1 MLFIVSG
8 YICVIRGIMKKKNE
22 FQGIIWVASALF
34 LFTALVPLDILGVF
48 GKYLRSAFYLLFGYV
63 SFLFP
68 VLFAV
73 IGIYAFKA
81 EKIEKRELK
90 GAGFFVILAG
100 LCVFQY
106 LFGIDRIMNVN
117 CISDLS
123 DNDQFGLLLG
133 GFLVNYTG
141 SLGAGFIAFLS
152 LVLGI
157 YLLEFDNHA
166 KGILARCYAWLLEL
180 FRHPSTAAAPERQ
193 KREEK
198 PLGKTDKGAIV
209 IPKIPD
215 ASPSRQEK
223 PPKEAKPE
231 KKKEPAG
238 IKAPGEISYELPAI
252 DLLNEKPKPV
262 NSEDDIKLYSEII
275 EKTLATFDIKVKVIN
290 AVSGPV
296 ITRFELKPDAGTKV
310 SKISALQNDLALNLK
325 ATRIRIIAPLPGV
338 GAVGIEVPNKKPVIV
353 SLREMLEDAEFT
365 NSNGRMPVVIG
376 KTVDGKAVIADL
388 AEMPHLLVAGATGSG
403 KSVCLNTIIMSL
415 LYRFNPE
422 ELKILLI
429 DPKRV
434 EFSLYR
440 DIPHLYTPIITETKK
455 ATQALKAVSYEMHNR
470 YTRLSEIGARD
481 IASYNAASDVKMPYI
496 VVIIDELA
504 DLMLLEA
511 RQVEEVITRL
521 AQLSRAVGIHL
532 VFATQRP
539 SADIITGVIKAN
551 FPSRIALQVFSMT
564 DSRVILDTGGA
575 ENLLGKGDMLFSLA
589 SFPEPLRVQ
598 CPYVSSGEVKKVMD
612 CWKSQAKP
620 EYSQIETAPSA
631 TGLGESGD
639 DDGLLRNALIVVKER
654 KRASAT
660 LLKGALH
667 VSDGKAANLISIME
681 THGLIGPSQG
691 SKPRDIY
698 FEKIEELLKN
708 NDPK

>member
-1 MLFIVSG
+1 
-8 YICVIRGIMKKKNE
+8 MKRKNE
-22 FQGIIWVASALF
+22 FLGILWVASALF
-34 LFTALVPLDILGVF
+34 LFTALMPSVFLGVF
-48 GKYLRSAFYLLFGYV
+48 GTYLRSAFYLLFGHV

-68 VLFAV
+68 VLFVV
-73 IGIYAFKA
+73 IGYYSFKD
-81 EKIEKRELK
+81 ERIEKRELK
-90 GAGFFVILAG
+90 GAGFFVILTG

-106 LFGIDRIMNVN
+106 LFGIDKILNVN
-117 CISDLS
+117 SIRDISD
-123 DNDQFGLLLG
+123 NNQFGLKLG
-133 GFLVNYTG
+133 GFLENNTG
-141 SLGAGFIAFLS
+141 SLGAGFIAFLA
-152 LVLGI
+152 LVLGV
-157 YLLEFDNHA
+157 YLLGFDNHA
-166 KGILARCYAWLLEL
+166 KGILARCYAWVAKL
-180 FRHPSTAAAPERQ
+180 FRRSSAQTVPDLL
-193 KREEK
+193 KGEEK
-198 PLGKTDKGAIV
+198 PRGKTDKSAII

-215 ASPSRQEK
+215 ASPRPEK
-223 PPKEAKPE
+223 APKEAKPE
-231 KKKEPAG
+231 KKKDPAA
-238 IKAPGEISYELPAI
+238 IKAPGEISYELPTI

-262 NSEDDIKLYSEII
+262 NSEEDIKLYSEII
-275 EKTLATFDIKVKVIN
+275 EKTLATFDIKVKVTN

-353 SLREMLEDAEFT
+353 SLREMLEDSDFT
-365 NSNGRMPVVIG
+365 NSSGKMPVVIG

-415 LYRFNPE
+415 LYRFNPA
-422 ELKILLI
+422 ELKVLLI

-440 DIPHLYTPIITETKK
+440 DIPHLYTPIITDTKK
-455 ATQALKAVSYEMHNR
+455 ATQALKAVSFEMHNR
-470 YTRLSEIGARD
+470 YTKLSEIGARD
-481 IASYNAASDVKMPYI
+481 ISSYNASSEEKMPYI

-612 CWKSQAKP
+612 SWKIQAKP
-620 EYSQIETAPSA
+620 EYSQIETAPA
-631 TGLGESGD
+631 AAGFDEAGD
-639 DDGLLRNALIVVKER
+639 DEGLLRKALIVVKER

-681 THGLIGPSQG
+681 TNGLIGPSQG

-698 FEKIEELLKN
+698 FDKIEELLKSN
-708 NDPK
+708 VPK

>member
-1 MLFIVSG
+1 
-8 YICVIRGIMKKKNE
+8 MKKKNE
-22 FQGIIWVASALF
+22 FQGIIWVAAALF

-68 VLFAV
+68 LLFAV
-73 IGIYAFKA
+73 IGIFTFKS

-90 GAGFFVILAG
+90 GAGFFVILSG

-106 LFGIDRIMNVN
+106 LFGIDRIMNIN
-117 CISDLS
+117 YISELR

-133 GFLVNYTG
+133 GFLANYTG
-141 SLGAGFIAFLS
+141 TLGAGFIAFLA
-152 LVLGI
+152 LVLGV
-157 YLLEFDNHA
+157 YLLEFDSHA
-166 KGILARCYAWLLEL
+166 KGILARCYAWLAEL
-180 FRHPSTAAAPERQ
+180 FRHPSPAAVPDRQ
-193 KREEK
+193 KKEEK
-198 PLGKTDKGAIV
+198 TLGKTDKSAII
-209 IPKIPD
+209 IPRIPD
-215 ASPSRQEK
+215 APQARQEK
-223 PPKEAKPE
+223 PVREPKPE
-231 KKKEPAG
+231 KKKAPATEAAG
-238 IKAPGEISYELPAI
+238 AEVSYELPATE
-252 DLLNEKPKPV
+252 LLNEKPKPV
-262 NSEDDIKLYSEII
+262 NSDEDIKLYSDII
-275 EKTLATFDIKVKVIN
+275 EKTLATFDIKVRVTK

-338 GAVGIEVPNKKPVIV
+338 GAVGIEVPNQKPVIV
-353 SLREMLEDAEFT
+353 SLREMLEDGEFT

-376 KTVDGKAVIADL
+376 KTVDGKAIVSDL
-388 AEMPHLLVAGATGSG
+388 ADMPHLLVAGATGSG

-415 LYRFNPE
+415 LFRFNPS
-422 ELKILLI
+422 ELKLLLI

-455 ATQALKAVSYEMHNR
+455 ATQALKAVSFEMHNR
-470 YTRLSEIGARD
+470 YTKLSEIGARD
-481 IASYNAASDVKMPYI
+481 IASYNAASDIKMPYI

-551 FPSRIALQVFSMT
+551 FPSRIALQVFSMM

-575 ENLLGKGDMLFSLA
+575 ENLLGKGDMLLSLA
-589 SFPEPLRVQ
+589 SFPEPERIQ
-598 CPYVSSGEVKKVMD
+598 CPYVTSGEVKQVMD
-612 CWKSQAKP
+612 FWKNQAKP
-620 EYSQIETAPSA
+620 EYSQIESAPVA
-631 TGLGESGD
+631 AGLDESGD

-681 THGLIGPSQG
+681 TNGLIGPSQG

-698 FEKIEELLKN
+698 YEKIEELLKKN
-708 NDPK
+708 AQK

>member
-1 MLFIVSG
+1 
-8 YICVIRGIMKKKNE
+8 MKKKNE
-22 FQGIIWVASALF
+22 FQGILWVASALF
-34 LFTALVPLDILGVF
+34 LFTALVPFDILGVF

-81 EKIEKRELK
+81 EKIDKRELK
-90 GAGFFVILAG
+90 GAGLFVILAG
-100 LCVFQY
+100 LCVFQF
-106 LFGIDRIMNVN
+106 LFGIDKIMNVN

-123 DNDQFGLLLG
+123 DNDQFGILLG

-141 SLGAGFIAFLS
+141 TLGAGFIAFLS

-166 KGILARCYAWLLEL
+166 KGILARCYAWLAEL
-180 FRHPSTAAAPERQ
+180 FKQPSAAAVSARQ
-193 KREEK
+193 RKDEK
-198 PLGKTDKGAIV
+198 PPAGADKSAIV
-209 IPKIPD
+209 IPRIPD
-215 ASPSRQEK
+215 ASPRQEK
-223 PPKEAKPE
+223 PQKETKLE

-238 IKAPGEISYELPAI
+238 KKAPGEISFELPTV

-262 NSEDDIKLYSEII
+262 NSEEDIKRYSEII
-275 EKTLATFDIKVKVIN
+275 EKTLATFDIKVKVTN

-338 GAVGIEVPNKKPVIV
+338 GAVGIEVPNKNPVIV
-353 SLREMLEDAEFT
+353 SLREMLEDSEFT
-365 NSNGRMPVVIG
+365 NSNGKMPVVIG
-376 KTVDGKAVIADL
+376 KTVDGKAVISDL

-415 LYRFNPE
+415 LYRFNPA
-422 ELKILLI
+422 ELKLLLI

-455 ATQALKAVSYEMHNR
+455 ATQALNAVSYEMHNR

-612 CWKSQAKP
+612 SWKSQAKP
-620 EYSQIETAPSA
+620 EYFQIETAPAASGFDE
-631 TGLGESGD
+631 TGD
-639 DDGLLRNALIVVKER
+639 DEGLFRKALIVVKER
-654 KRASAT
+654 KRASAN

-681 THGLIGPSQG
+681 TNGLIGPSQG

-698 FEKIEELLKN
+698 YEKIEELLKTN
-708 NDPK
+708 GPK